1 VTKARRL
8 LVLVAAVV
16 SVSGWALPAAADSW
30 SPPVTVFDGNQPTVW
45 AGASPQSA
53 KIAINAAGYGA
64 ALFSELVPGTSAL
77 RAAERVPGGAWEVA
91 PEPLTGSGVM
101 YQYGVAIDPAG
112 NAVAVWEDESNSAID
127 AIKASTWHPG
137 ALGWSPPVT
146 LAVTPT
152 EYRENVPVG
161 AEFRMS
167 ANDAGQF
174 IVAWQSVTTIPNAG
188 EDMTVWALFG
198 TPTGGFT
205 QATVAGV
212 VHDND
217 EVADMTTAI
226 GADGVAAIQ
235 WTHEYVGAL
244 SLTKRSDIEVAVG
257 SSASGFAQPPNAV
270 TDLSDGS
277 WAEGGDVAVD
287 ATGDVLSM
295 FWQSLTST
303 SPTLSSDYSVD
314 TRYRPAGG
322 PLGPL
327 QKVAE
332 VKDTWNTNHIAV
344 SFDGQGNALATW
356 TSLEPLGLIS
366 NTPTTYTAT
375 RPAGASSR
383 WAAPTLLTTST
394 GAFPQ
399 IAEAA
404 DGSAIIVFDSS
415 STGESGLYFARTGSG
430 PFDGGQ
436 ALPCIGAGISIAS
449 DDDAAAACRG
459 PHDHSDQIATR
470 GIHDSPLVAAPSP
483 QPTSAATASGANS
496 HKAKSPA
503 GSKVT
508 LTVGLR
514 SARVARGR
522 LVLHGIAKGTGSV
535 KITIR
540 RHGRKKAVE
549 SVRVKLKG
557 GAWSRTLPLPRRL
570 AAGTYTVIA
579 SGTHVRGG
587 RATFRVARR

>member
-1 VTKARRL
+1 VTKTGRL
-8 LVLVAAVV
+8 LVLVALMVGAL
-16 SVSGWALPAAADSW
+16 GGALPAAAEPW

-45 AGASPQSA
+45 AGGSPQSA

-64 ALFSELVPGTSAL
+64 ALFSELVPGMSAL

-127 AIKASTWHPG
+127 TIKASTWRPG
-137 ALGWSPPVT
+137 AAGWSPPVT

-152 EYRENVPVG
+152 KYREGVPVG

-174 IVAWQSVTTIPNAG
+174 MVAWQSVTTIPQAG

-226 GADGVAAIQ
+226 GANGVAAIQ

-244 SLTKRSDIEVAVG
+244 SQHKRSDIEVAVG
-257 SSASGFAQPPNAV
+257 SSASGFVRPPTAV

-287 ATGDVLSM
+287 AAGDVLSM
-295 FWQSLTST
+295 FWQSLTS
-303 SPTLSSDYSVD
+303 STLPSDYSVD
-314 TRYRPAGG
+314 TRYRPADG

-332 VKDTWNTNHIAV
+332 VKDTWNSNHIAV
-344 SFDGQGNALATW
+344 AFDGQGSALATW

-366 NTPTTYTAT
+366 NTPTTDTAT
-375 RPAGASSR
+375 RPAGASSP
-383 WAAPTLLTTST
+383 WAAPMLLTTST

-404 DGSAIIVFDSS
+404 DGSAIVVFDSS

-436 ALPCIGAGISIAS
+436 ALPCIGAGIAIAP

-459 PHDHSDQIATR
+459 PHDHSDQVATR

-514 SARVARGR
+514 SVRVARGR
-522 LVLHGIAKGTGSV
+522 LVLHGIAKGKGTV

-540 RHGRKKAVE
+540 RLGRKKVVE

-579 SGTHVRGG
+579 WGTRVRGG